1 MGKSKEDEGIL
12 RLAVRS
18 KIKKM
23 FEVKKY
29 VIYLDNPYCD
39 LIETLNTTFSN

>member
-1 MGKSKEDEGIL
+1 MMGKSKEDEGIL

-23 FEVKKY
+23 FEVKNISRY
-29 VIYLDNPYCD
+29 SIL
-39 LIETLNTTFSN
+39 

>member
-1 MGKSKEDEGIL
+1 MMGKSKEDEGIL

-23 FEVKKY
+23 FEVKKSRY
-29 VIYLDNPYCD
+29 SIL
-39 LIETLNTTFSN
+39 

>member
-1 MGKSKEDEGIL
+1 MMGKSKEDEGIL

-23 FEVKKY
+23 FEVK
-29 VIYLDNPYCD
+29 IYLDTPYCD
-39 LIETLNTTFSN
+39 LVSLNH